1 MKKRL
6 RLLLAFLI
14 LTISFSILLWG
25 YWPNPRE
32 ALDRNIPP
40 AEMQL
45 PTPISL
51 HFDFLSA
58 A

>member
-1 MKKRL
+1 MNRRL
-6 RLLLAFLI
+6 RLLLAIII
-14 LTISFSILLWG
+14 LAVSFSILFWG

-32 ALDRNIPP
+32 VRDRNIPP

-51 HFDFLSA
+51 HFYLIPA
-58 A
+58 V